1 MRALGLAD
9 DDRRTGVGAFGT
21 AVAGA
26 AATGDDAAEGLF
38 AGAEDAG
45 PFSDAGGGA
54 VSASRWM
61 GAGGSGEAPPRR
73 RGRRWTSAGP
83 IFGSG
88 SDGDSARAIAF
99 VTWLDAEE
107 APCEADG
114 PIDSARAIAPATDSE
129 ADTGLS
135 GICDSLSPGVDGSAC
150 VIRGADQSWANS
162 TPAPDIS
169 WTTDRRRTGPSGRDA
184 AAWRSMPSA
193 ASIAA
198 ADGPVTIGA
207 DARCRCSVAA
217 MRWAMPAGCA
227 NSRKAR
233 ARLRMRP
240 PRSIGSVAPS
250 VSRYGCAWKARAASS
265 STASSNMARA

>member
-1 MRALGLAD
+1 
-9 DDRRTGVGAFGT
+9 
-21 AVAGA
+21 VAGA
-26 AATGDDAAEGLF
+26 GTTGDEAAARSF

-45 PFSDAGGGA
+45 PFSVAAEAA

-61 GAGGSGEAPPRR
+61 GAGGSGEALLRR

-99 VTWLDAEE
+99 VTWLNAEE
-107 APCEADG
+107 GPGIAGEADG
-114 PIDSARAIAPATDSE
+114 PIDSARAIASATDSE

-184 AAWRSMPSA
+184 AAWRSMPRA

-207 DARCRCSVAA
+207 AARCRCSVAA
-217 MRWAMPAGCA
+217 MRWAMRANQVSLPNAIGPVGAGSSPASDVSSLFAWGGGA
-227 NSRKAR
+227 GAAMDRSTSRASGGGAGASFAAR
-233 ARLRMRP
+233 
-240 PRSIGSVAPS
+240 
-250 VSRYGCAWKARAASS
+250 
-265 STASSNMARA
+265 

>member
-1 MRALGLAD
+1 
-9 DDRRTGVGAFGT
+9 
-21 AVAGA
+21 VAGA

-217 MRWAMPAGCA
+217 MRWAMRANHVSLPNAIGPVGAGSSPA
-227 NSRKAR
+227 
-233 ARLRMRP
+233 
-240 PRSIGSVAPS
+240 SVDS
-250 VSRYGCAWKARAASS
+250 SLAASGGAAVDRS
-265 STASSNMARA
+265 ASRASGGGAGASFAAR